1 MTNRCEDETRWKS
14 ELKDD
19 LEADVVLN
27 TSMSVPH
34 TILSAVYTQ
43 CTNECAGA
51 HSHEVHKLIQVNC
64 VRFTN

>member
-14 ELKDD
+14 EKDD
-19 LEADVVLN
+19 LEADVVRN

-51 HSHEVHKLIQVNC
+51 HSQYIN
-64 VRFTN
+64 